1 MPAASALPGLLEFVY
16 LAPYERMARA
26 EISEQVERAFESLVI
41 ADPNIGDV
49 LPGLGGVRKVRV
61 ALPGR
66 GKRGG
71 ARFLYFV
78 RLIRGRVYV
87 LTAYT
92 KNVQGDL
99 SSEQRKRIR
108 QVVSDLR

>member
-16 LAPYERMARA
+16 LAPY
-26 EISEQVERAFESLVI
+26 V
-41 ADPNIGDV
+41 
-49 LPGLGGVRKVRV
+49 GGVRKVRV

-92 KNVQGDL
+92 TNVQGDL
-99 SSEQRKRIR
+99 RSEQRKRIR